1 MNKWFYFQIC
11 ALIFCNPL
19 ENPHYHLVQYSNTK
33 ETSKEERGKEVLGSK
48 SKEKEFGNVS
58 HFSENVSK
66 S

>member
-1 MNKWFYFQIC
+1 MVLFPNMCINFLQS
-11 ALIFCNPL
+11 LG
-19 ENPHYHLVQYSNTK
+19 NPHYHLVQYSNTK
-33 ETSKEERGKEVLGSK
+33 ETSKEERAKEVLGPI